1 MAILGEGS
9 SFVGF
14 ITVLGYQRQPLWV
27 AALDDDAALA
37 IARVTTS
44 YE

>member
-14 ITVLGYQRQPLWV
+14 ITVLGNQRQPLRA
-27 AALDDDAALA
+27 AALNDDAALA

>member
-1 MAILGEGS
+1 MAILGKGS
-9 SFVGF
+9 AFVGF
-14 ITVLGYQRQPLWV
+14 ITVLGTPLR
-27 AALDDDAALA
+27 AAAMDDDAALA